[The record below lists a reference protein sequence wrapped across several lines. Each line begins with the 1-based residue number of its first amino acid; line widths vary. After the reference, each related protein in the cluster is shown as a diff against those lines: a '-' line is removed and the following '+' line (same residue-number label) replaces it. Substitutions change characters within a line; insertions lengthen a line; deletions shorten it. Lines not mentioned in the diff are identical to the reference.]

1 MQSDI
6 KPEWLET
13 DYYKVLGVDKTASAS
28 EITKAYRKL
37 ARENHP
43 DVKPGDAAAEERFK
57 EVSGAYDVIGDE
69 KKRKSYDQVRQLG
82 PLGGGGFRGGPGF
95 GGGFNDGGG
104 FAGGDINDLLGSIFQ
119 GGFSG
124 QNHGGFGQRQMRGSD
139 LETAITVTFDQAAK
153 GATTQVV
160 IDNGTGSRPLTVR
173 IPAWIKDGQKIRLA
187 GKGAQAPTGGRPG
200 DLYVKVSVT
209 KHRIFGRDGDR
220 LTLDVPVTFTEAALG
235 AEIEVP
241 TYSGEKVKLRIP
253 AGSQPNA
260 KLRVREGGLP
270 AKKESSKPGELIVQL
285 RLEVPEALTDE
296 QIEAL
301 EKFDSIYNHNPRS
314 DWQD

>member
-43 DVKPGDAAAEERFK
+43 DAKPGDAAAEERFK
-57 EVSGAYDVIGDE
+57 EVSAAYDVVGDE
-69 KKRKSYDQVRQLG
+69 TKRKSYDQVRQLG
-82 PLGGGGFRGGPGF
+82 PMGGGFRGGPGGF
-95 GGGFNDGGG
+95 GGGGFNGDM
-104 FAGGDINDLLGSIFQ
+104 GDINDLLGSIFQ

-124 QNHGGFGQRQMRGSD
+124 QGPTGGFGSRQMRGSD
-139 LETAITVTFDQAAK
+139 LETALTVTFDQAAQ

-160 IDNGTGSRPLTVR
+160 INNGGGSRPISVR

-187 GKGAQAPTGGRPG
+187 GKGSPGPGGGPAG

-209 KHRIFGRDGDR
+209 KHETFGRDGDR

-253 AGSQPNA
+253 AGSQPDA

-270 AKKESSKPGELIVQL
+270 AKKSSSKSGDLIVVL
-285 RLEVPEALTDE
+285 RVQVPESLTDE
-296 QIEAL
+296 QVEAL
-301 EKFDSIYNHNPRS
+301 KNFDALDDTELRS
-314 DWQD
+314 DWKE